1 MDQWPQQPRKRLMIC
16 LLMFK
21 RSGSGLGNRKMTAL
35 VKEIISKALKC
46 DKRKILVKTDL
57 VNLGAD
63 SMKILEI
70 IIAIERELNIE
81 IDDERIGAVFGE
93 LKVRDLIDAANSAM
107 KVKNRRDYLRIKPAA
122 LNNMVAL
129 NHENF

>member
-1 MDQWPQQPRKRLMIC
+1 MSNK
-16 LLMFK
+16 K
-21 RSGSGLGNRKMTAL
+21 TTAL

-46 DKRKILVKTDL
+46 DKRRIFVKTGL
-57 VNLGAD
+57 VNDLGAD

-81 IDDERIGAVFGE
+81 IDDERIGDVFGE
-93 LKVRDLIDAANSAM
+93 LKARDLIDAANSVM
-107 KVKNRRDYLRIKPAA
+107 KVKNRRDYSRIKPTAS
-122 LNNMVAL
+122 NNLVAL